1 MKNEVRQDI
10 EKMVE
15 TDDLE
20 GLLKKA
26 GELHGHYCSHLVYG
40 VKAGH
45 HALQFLGSGNI
56 GMEEVITIIE
66 TNNCFSDGIQM
77 VTGCTFGNNAL
88 IYRDYGKT
96 AATVSKRDGKAVRL
110 VLKPSFQESRG
121 NVYPE
126 AMEIFDKLVVQRQE
140 GTPEDYEKMSRLWT
154 DMAFKELTVPI
165 EEMFKIEE
173 LHIDIPE
180 FAPMF
185 DSVKCESC
193 GENVMKTRIVEKA
206 DKSLCIPCANA
217 GYLEL
222 NGSGMLSKER
232 GAES

>member
-10 EKMVE
+10 ERMIE

-20 GLLKKA
+20 GLLKKS
-26 GELHGHYCSHLVYG
+26 GELHGHFCSHLAYG

-45 HALQFLGSGNI
+45 HVLKYLGSDNI

-96 AATVSKRDGKAVRL
+96 AATVSKRDGKAIRL
-110 VLKPSFQESRG
+110 SLKPSFQESRAD
-121 NVYPE
+121 VYPE
-126 AMEIFDKLVVQRQE
+126 AMEIFDQLVAQRQE
-140 GTPEDYEKMSRLWT
+140 GSPEDYEKMNRLWS

-165 EEMFKIEE
+165 EEMFKVQE
-173 LHIDIPE
+173 LNIDIPE

-185 DSVKCESC
+185 ESVICESC
-193 GENVMKTRIVEKA
+193 GESVMKTRIVENA
-206 DKSLCIPCANA
+206 GKSLCIPCAHE

-222 NGSGMLSKER
+222 NGSGMLSKKIV
-232 GAES
+232 

>member
-10 EKMVE
+10 ESMIE
-15 TDDLE
+15 TDNLE

-40 VKAGH
+40 VKAGY
-45 HALQFLGSGNI
+45 HALKNLGAGNI

-96 AATVSKRDGKAVRL
+96 AATVSTRDGKALRL
-110 VLKPSFQESRG
+110 VLKPSFQESRKD
-121 NVYPE
+121 VYPE

-140 GTPEDYEKMSRLWT
+140 GTSEDYEKMSRLWRE
-154 DMAFKELTVPI
+154 MAFKELTVPI
-165 EEMFKIEE
+165 EEMFKIEN
-173 LHIDIPE
+173 LNIDIPE

-185 DSVKCESC
+185 DSVLCESC
-193 GENVMKTRIVEKA
+193 GENVMKTRIVETSGKN
-206 DKSLCIPCANA
+206 LCIPCAHA

-222 NGSGMLSKER
+222 NGSGMLSKEM
-232 GAES
+232 GTES

>member
-10 EKMVE
+10 GKMIK
-15 TDDLE
+15 TDELE
-20 GLLKKA
+20 SLLKKA
-26 GELHGHYCSHLVYG
+26 GELHGHYCSHLAYG

-45 HALQFLGSGNI
+45 QALKHLGSGNI

-88 IYRDYGKT
+88 VYRDYGKT
-96 AATVSKRDGKAVRL
+96 AATVSKRDGKAIRL

-121 NVYPE
+121 DIYPQ
-126 AMEIFDKLVVQRQE
+126 AMEMFDKLVVQRQE
-140 GTPEDYEKMSRLWT
+140 GSPEDYERMNRLWS
-154 DMAFKELTVPI
+154 DMAFKELTVPV
-165 EEMFKIEE
+165 EEMFRMEE
-173 LHIDIPE
+173 LNIDIPE

-185 DSVKCESC
+185 DSVTCESC
-193 GENVMKTRIVEKA
+193 GENVMKTKIVDDA
-206 DKSLCIPCANA
+206 GKSLCIPCAHA

-222 NGSGMLSKER
+222 NGSGMLSKE
-232 GAES
+232 

>member
-1 MKNEVRQDI
+1 MKNEVRQDL

-15 TDDLE
+15 TDDLV

-45 HALQFLGSGNI
+45 HALQYLGSGNI

-110 VLKPSFQESRG
+110 SMSPSFQESRKD
-121 NVYPE
+121 VYPE
-126 AMEIFDKLVVQRQE
+126 AMELFDRLVVQRQE
-140 GTPEDYEKMSRLWT
+140 GSPEDYEKMQRLWI
-154 DMAFKELTVPI
+154 DMAFTELNVPV
-165 EEMFKIEE
+165 EEMFRIETLNIE
-173 LHIDIPE
+173 VPE

-185 DSVKCESC
+185 ESIICESC
-193 GENVMKTRIVEKA
+193 GENVMKTRIVETA
-206 DKSLCIPCANA
+206 GKSFCIPCAHA
-217 GYLEL
+217 GYMEL
-222 NGSGMLSKER
+222 NGSGMLSKEQ
-232 GAES
+232 AT

>member
-20 GLLKKA
+20 GLLKKV
-26 GELHGHYCSHLVYG
+26 GELHGHFCSHLVYG

-45 HALQFLGSGNI
+45 YALQYLGSGNI

-126 AMEIFDKLVVQRQE
+126 AMDIFDKLVVQRQE

-154 DMAFKELTVPI
+154 DMAFKELTVPV

-193 GENVMKTRIVEKA
+193 GENVMKTRVVEKA
-206 DKSLCIPCANA
+206 DKNLCISCANA

-222 NGSGMLSKER
+222 NGNGMLSKE
-232 GAES
+232 

>member
-1 MKNEVRQDI
+1 MKNEARQTIKKMI
-10 EKMVE
+10 ES
-15 TDDLE
+15 DDLE
-20 GLLKKA
+20 GLLRKS
-26 GELHGHYCSHLVYG
+26 GELHGHYCSHLAYG

-45 HALQFLGSGNI
+45 YALKNLGSGNI

-96 AATVSKRDGKAVRL
+96 AATVLKRDGKAIRL

-121 NVYPE
+121 EAYPE
-126 AMEIFDKLVVQRQE
+126 AMEIFDRLVVHRQE
-140 GTPEDYEKMSRLWT
+140 GSPEDYEKMNRLWSE
-154 DMAFKELTVPI
+154 MAFKELTIPI
-165 EEMFKIEE
+165 EEMFRIESLNIE
-173 LHIDIPE
+173 IPE

-185 DSVKCESC
+185 DSVTCESC
-193 GENVMKTRIVEKA
+193 GENVMQTRIVEKA
-206 DKSLCIPCANA
+206 GQSLCIPCANA

-222 NGSGMLSKER
+222 NGSGILSGNNVKDD
-232 GAES
+232 